1 MGNFYPTNNVNIS
14 RAIMGLFMFAY
25 SWLEFFSMF
34 SVLFIELE
42 NLTKLSETFLFC
54 MTQAAFLCKLTNFIF
69 RKSLMKEIENLL
81 NGSTLKRLTLFEKKI
96 IDDYMVQFKYLSK
109 IYRILCF
116 LCVIFY
122 GMFPFIDGDPEHL
135 LALPGWFPFINIK
148 EHQVEIVLAQIC
160 GVGIGAFNNS
170 TLDLLAAILVTL
182 GSAQFSILE
191 NRLKNVTKNSNNVME
206 KVNCCIN
213 YQNTLLE

>member
-1 MGNFYPTNNVNIS
+1 
-14 RAIMGLFMFAY
+14 MF
-25 SWLEFFSMF
+25 F
-34 SVLFIELE
+34 VLFVESG
-42 NLTKLSETFLFC
+42 NWTKLSETFLFC

-69 RKSLMKEIENLL
+69 RKEIMAEIESLL
-81 NGSTLKRLTLFEKKI
+81 NGPTLKRLTLFERKI

-109 IYRILCF
+109 IYRVLCF

-148 EHQVEIVLAQIC
+148 EYQVEIVLAQMC

-182 GSAQFSILE
+182 GSAQFAILE
-191 NRLKNVTKNSNNVME
+191 NRLKNVTKNSDRVRE
-206 KVNCCIN
+206 EVNSCIV